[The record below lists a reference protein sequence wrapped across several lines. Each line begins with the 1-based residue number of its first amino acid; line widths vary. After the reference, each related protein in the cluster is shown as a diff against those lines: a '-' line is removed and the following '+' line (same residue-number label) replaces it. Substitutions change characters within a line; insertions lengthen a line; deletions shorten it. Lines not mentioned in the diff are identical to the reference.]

1 MEIKNYFAQDA
12 QGNIIPS
19 ANCYLYLP
27 GTTNLATGLVDGN
40 GTPISNPF
48 HASGMGKITFGA
60 PNGVYDLR
68 VALGARDWTI
78 KVQCADIVQAM
89 DVMDSILGSHAEN
102 PTTRNNG
109 QPLEPGDETWSSTDK
124 QPYWWNGTAW
134 VALNSSA
141 QQLEERLSGPDG
153 GAKIVTFLADGPG
166 SVIRNANSKMRDTVS
181 PKDKGAKGDGTVDDS
196 AAINTANAA
205 SADVDTSS
213 GTYKL
218 LNTVNYGAATYR
230 SGIAVQYNSAASFAW
245 RLGSGAAVEGGS
257 FTATGGVAFDVLAG
271 SIGASL
277 RNAIIKNTSS
287 TNATGVNLNAPDIK
301 DFSLC
306 GAAIDT
312 EGYGLLTN
320 SAGSIDGLVISD
332 SFIQSKADCIELN
345 APGAS
350 HKHVV
355 INGCVLRADS
365 TRSDHAAGFAVGI
378 AGVKGAAATGLVI
391 AESRWEAFHQEDA
404 TEQLVISGVAARDV
418 KGDFYRG
425 QTDSEH
431 GTLGGRGAVVVGTS
445 AKSYGTNLGNAG
457 IYMIYNLNGS
467 LPGANSSCN
476 RYEGFDWGILS
487 GRADMMADSNVLDRC
502 GVAAVASDGGG
513 FIYGSNLALSTGTLA
528 KTKEGTY
535 IGGVWSTTVPTVVL
549 DTSTHVPRSIGTVL
563 AEFSYRGKITAL
575 PASTTTPIDLF
586 LLPKLMCGRLIV
598 RVRGSG
604 VYIYGSADVLW
615 DGATLTVTKALK
627 DFSGTIDWSGKTFTA
642 VDGQL
647 RMSVVNVS
655 AARDVT
661 TDVIFKGEYYK

>member
-1 MEIKNYFAQDA
+1 MSYNT
-12 QGNIIPS
+12 GN
-19 ANCYLYLP
+19 
-27 GTTNLATGLVDGN
+27 
-40 GTPISNPF
+40 
-48 HASGMGKITFGA
+48 
-60 PNGVYDLR
+60 
-68 VALGARDWTI
+68 ALGSTDVRDLLDNAHNLDDVLNDLVNDTWVDRFGVTRKTLKGYDAEFETDQAARALAFQTLIDGTGW
-78 KVQCADIVQAM
+78 
-89 DVMDSILGSHAEN
+89 SSLGAYGAGVVITSH
-102 PTTRNNG
+102 TQTVDYLG
-109 QPLEPGDETWSSTDK
+109 QPYSLKPSIPASLDAPYVTTGVWATEGVNFKLVGD
-124 QPYWWNGTAW
+124 
-134 VALNSSA
+134 NSLR
-141 QQLEERLSGPDG
+141 QD
-153 GAKIVTFLADGPG
+153 LADPAVGG
-166 SVIRNANSKMRDTVS
+166 SIVRMLGAGAGSIPITITSKLQETVS
-181 PKDKGAKGDGTVDDS
+181 PKDKGAKGDGAVDDS

-205 SADVDTSS
+205 TTDVDTSS

-218 LNTVNYGAATYR
+218 LNTVNYGTATYR
-230 SGIAVQYNSAASFAW
+230 AGIAVKYNSAASFAW

-277 RNAIIKNTSS
+277 RNVRIKNTSS
-287 TNATGVNLNAPDIK
+287 ANATGVNLNAQDIK
-301 DFSLC
+301 DFSLR
-306 GAAIDT
+306 GAVIST
-312 EGYGLLTN
+312 EGYGFLTN

-378 AGVKGAAATGLVI
+378 AGVKGAVATGLVI
-391 AESRWEAFHQEDA
+391 TESRWEAFHQEDA

-445 AKSYGTNLGNAG
+445 AKSYGANLGNAG

-487 GRADMMADSNVLDRC
+487 GRADMMADANVLDRC

-528 KTKEGTY
+528 KSKEGTY

-549 DTSTHVPRSIGTVL
+549 DTSTHVPGSIGTVL

-575 PASTTTPIDLF
+575 TASTTTPIDLF

-615 DGATLTVTKALK
+615 DGTTLTVTKALK
-627 DFSGTIDWSGKTFTA
+627 DFSGAIDWSGKTYTA

-647 RMSVVNVS
+647 RMSVVNAG